1 MAHNKRSVFQRIRSV
16 KTSLDNAEQSFLDNN
31 GMRGELDLMLAE
43 AELKNL
49 RRKQGVPWSWN
60 RHVLAM
66 CVAVLLALAGFGGW
80 YYAHDSIAVAGR
92 NREPVVTPVLQVN
105 SSVAEPAENKK
116 TVIIPVFGDKTIKNV
131 PANSQTGYK
140 QQVNITEADMRR
152 LVHSARIELSNSK

>member
-49 RRKQGVPWSWN
+49 RRKQDIPWSWN

-105 SSVAEPAENKK
+105 SSVAEPVENKK
-116 TVIIPVFGDKTIKNV
+116 TVIIPVFGDKTINNV